1 MRWRAF
7 KFGWRKVKNAI
18 AVLALGSMLA
28 ACGPSDFEKQKL
40 AFEQQKYKD
49 EQAAKAEA
57 ARKEEEDKQQQ
68 TQRWQACRMA
78 AENEYASD
86 LKNWGDPVPGKPGI
100 RRGPANQLEQMKN
113 RLQRQ
118 REECDRNFPKG
129 ISW

>member
-1 MRWRAF
+1 M
-7 KFGWRKVKNAI
+7 KNA
-18 AVLALGSMLA
+18 LATLLLSLMLA

-57 ARKEEEDKQQQ
+57 VRREAQDKQEQ
-68 TQRWQACRMA
+68 TDRWKNCRIA
-78 AENEYASD
+78 ADADFNSEFR
-86 LKNWGDPVPGKPGI
+86 NWGEPVPGKPGI
-100 RRGPANQLEQMKN
+100 RNGPANQYEQMKT

-118 REECDRNFPKG
+118 KEQCDRNFPKG